1 MHFSFPF
8 FEKISERKDF
18 DKGIWRDRRYLN
30 QEPLHRMVQLI
41 ANVENPYAYHME
53 GYQVNLEW
61 SSSGKTIQDCVR
73 DVLKIT

>member
-1 MHFSFPF
+1 
-8 FEKISERKDF
+8 
-18 DKGIWRDRRYLN
+18 
-30 QEPLHRMVQLI
+30 MVQLI